1 MDPVKQ
7 FFNAQ
12 HQALAGNEAQA
23 LDHAWYKPLL
33 RFASSRLDVICKMIG
48 DGPVTNVVDLACGA
62 CALAA
67 RKLPQFGHYTGLEIS
82 SGELARVP
90 AHVRSSPKVTLRECD
105 LNQPL
110 DLPGAAFDLAVSA
123 STIEYL
129 FDPPAFVREIAR
141 ILAPG
146 GTLLLHTL
154 NLAFLPR
161 RLQLLFG
168 KLPTFNRAPGW
179 QGGVLHEFTYA
190 TLGSL
195 LRSSGF
201 EVLERRCSGVA
212 PGLRMGWPSLLAG
225 DMIFRARKIVT

>member
-1 MDPVKQ
+1 MDPTKR
-7 FFNAQ
+7 FFNEQ
-12 HQALAGNEAQA
+12 HEALGGDETRA
-23 LDHAWYKPLL
+23 LDHVWYKPLL
-33 RFASSRLDVICKMIG
+33 PFATSRLEVIARMIG
-48 DGPVTNVVDLACGA
+48 GGRFQNVADLACGS
-62 CALAA
+62 CALAGL
-67 RKLPQFGHYTGLEIS
+67 KLKQFERYTGLEIS
-82 SGELARVP
+82 PARLACVP
-90 AHVRSSPKVTLRECD
+90 ADIRTSSKVTLRECD

-110 DLPGAAFDLAVSA
+110 PLPDQAFDLAVSA

-129 FDPPAFVREIAR
+129 FDPQAFVRELSR
-141 ILAPG
+141 ILAPS
-146 GTLLLHTL
+146 GTLILHTL

-201 EVLERRCSGVA
+201 EIVERRCSGVA
-212 PGLRMGWPSLLAG
+212 PGLRMGWPSGLAG
-225 DMIFRARKIVT
+225 DMIFRCRKV